1 MFWFQHPKP
10 FNQKAVVMQIVQ
22 RKAAAA
28 RNTRLIIIETASDAP
43 QRAANTPHAA
53 SESEPESEKV

>member
-1 MFWFQHPKP
+1 MFWFHHPKP

-28 RNTRLIIIETASDAP
+28 RDTSLIILETARPA
-43 QRAANTPHAA
+43 REEAADPAA
-53 SESEPESEKV
+53 VLPRSA